1 MYGIELV
8 KFKIYKYNK
17 IKSLNYVEVNSIT
30 TIVGNNGAK
39 QRELFELL
47 KWTNSF
53 LDTTKEFMSFSKKV
67 NKKELEIILEYKCN
81 NKIFERIKGILNT
94 NEKLIDNSIKI
105 VKMKNEKYVINLFEM
120 ADEIK
125 IDDSSKMQIIDILK
139 SNIPIF
145 KEVKYEYYNNLSD
158 FKFDSSDILIFENL
172 EKYCM
177 SNNIK
182 VNDFIEK
189 YISDNKIIHST
200 TSPYIVDDKD
210 VEAKI
215 IDSDNFF
222 GMQTLNKIRN
232 NFNYEIK
239 TISISMIISLIILM
253 YRFYYYLE
261 LKKFDLSKID
271 LDILAQ
277 ASNSLGKEVLL
288 VFFVCIFIIIIL
300 NCFLPKEG
308 IFKKTIWASFT
319 GPIMLLIVIL
329 NFIMPVGMALITVS
343 ITTLIIFVIS
353 LIVYNLIGEFLL
365 FLVNGLVY
373 IKNNFNIFSIQI
385 TAKGI
390 TNENYFL
397 YMIALIFIIFLPYI
411 TELSVFI
418 TKKIYSYFNKPLAE
432 SSVRIISKL
441 FNVKTIRIILYII
454 AFFIYVIMTVIAE
467 EYRINIIKEAFVSWI
482 ILDVALFSIYNHF
495 EENSIKIK
503 KISRLKFARRLL
515 SIFNES
521 LLEKNKFQMMEIFS
535 KFMNSTEFSK
545 YFKSSRNI
553 RVDKEML
560 YNKDYF
566 DNILF
571 RIFYF
576 NKKSILT
583 DTEFKKYIEELVEIV
598 KNKEIDILSE

>member
-1 MYGIELV
+1 
-8 KFKIYKYNK
+8 
-17 IKSLNYVEVNSIT
+17 
-30 TIVGNNGAK
+30 
-39 QRELFELL
+39 
-47 KWTNSF
+47 
-53 LDTTKEFMSFSKKV
+53 
-67 NKKELEIILEYKCN
+67 
-81 NKIFERIKGILNT
+81 
-94 NEKLIDNSIKI
+94 
-105 VKMKNEKYVINLFEM
+105 
-120 ADEIK
+120 
-125 IDDSSKMQIIDILK
+125 
-139 SNIPIF
+139 
-145 KEVKYEYYNNLSD
+145 
-158 FKFDSSDILIFENL
+158 
-172 EKYCM
+172 
-177 SNNIK
+177 
-182 VNDFIEK
+182 
-189 YISDNKIIHST
+189 
-200 TSPYIVDDKD
+200 
-210 VEAKI
+210 
-215 IDSDNFF
+215 
-222 GMQTLNKIRN
+222 
-232 NFNYEIK
+232 
-239 TISISMIISLIILM
+239 
-253 YRFYYYLE
+253 
-261 LKKFDLSKID
+261 
-271 LDILAQ
+271 
-277 ASNSLGKEVLL
+277 
-288 VFFVCIFIIIIL
+288 
-300 NCFLPKEG
+300 
-308 IFKKTIWASFT
+308 
-319 GPIMLLIVIL
+319 
-329 NFIMPVGMALITVS
+329 MPVGMALITVS